1 MLSAKKMAKHFFR
14 TITADDFIF
23 ARNDATIAG
32 EAQFHGVYVLR
43 TLVPTTHSIPKPRYA
58 PMRPSPPS
66 NALFAAAR
74 PSISRCASST
84 IGARIGS
91 APTSSGSCSPR
102 LPPRMAP
109 APGTRPTLFNDHDR
123 AAAQTQRRSPVAKT
137 TVSPAAQRKAAGK
150 RTDDRHPVH
159 SFRTLLTDLAT
170 LTRNTV
176 RFGTDLHATVLTT
189 PTSLQKHAFDLPAVS
204 PTAELES

>member
-1 MLSAKKMAKHFFR
+1 MAHCRSYCSMSESGQDYQSRLPGRAPDRVPQPGPRRRARPQSQRTARGRASRAVQTRVRRKRRPLRGAAAIGEAVGAVLSGKKMAKHFIR
-14 TITADDFIF
+14 TITADNFIF

-32 EAQFHGVYVLR
+32 EARFHGVYVLR

-109 APGTRPTLFNDHDR
+109 APGTRP
-123 AAAQTQRRSPVAKT
+123 
-137 TVSPAAQRKAAGK
+137 
-150 RTDDRHPVH
+150 HPV
-159 SFRTLLTDLAT
+159 
-170 LTRNTV
+170 
-176 RFGTDLHATVLTT
+176 
-189 PTSLQKHAFDLPAVS
+189 Q
-204 PTAELES
+204 